1 MTPDQHIAIT
11 AAILTQLQLIIVAA
25 GGLIVLGFT
34 YLATRLHTALG
45 SIEKQ
50 GKAVDELQN
59 NGGDSKI
66 ELKVLSMI
74 GQGKI
79 PSPSAG
85 PVLPNP
91 VTAPNLDANPST
103 ITPSPKYSPNYP
115 TQFPG
120 SV

>member
-11 AAILTQLQLIIVAA
+11 AAILSQLQLIIVAA

-34 YLATRLHTALG
+34 YLATRLHDAL
-45 SIEKQ
+45 IRIDRQ
-50 GKAVDELQN
+50 AVSVNELQN

-66 ELKVLSMI
+66 ELKVLSMM

-79 PSPSAG
+79 PRPSASS
-85 PVLPNP
+85 VLPNP
-91 VTAPNLDANPST
+91 VTAPNLDANSST
-103 ITPSPKYSPNYP
+103 ITPAPKYSPNYP

>member
-11 AAILTQLQLIIVAA
+11 AAILSQLQLIIVAA

-66 ELKVLSMI
+66 ELKVLSMM

-79 PSPSAG
+79 PRPSASS
-85 PVLPNP
+85 VLPNP
-91 VTAPNLDANPST
+91 VTAPNLDANSST
-103 ITPSPKYSPNYP
+103 ITPAAP
-115 TQFPG
+115 TQYGG
-120 SV
+120 SL